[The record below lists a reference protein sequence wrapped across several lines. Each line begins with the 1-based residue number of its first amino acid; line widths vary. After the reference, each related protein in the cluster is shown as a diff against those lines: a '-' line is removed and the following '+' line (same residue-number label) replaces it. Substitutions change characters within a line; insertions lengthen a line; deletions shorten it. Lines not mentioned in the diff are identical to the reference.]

1 MAKKK
6 QKTDV
11 AVSELQV
18 DFSAK
23 LSLATTS
30 EAQTHFDV
38 AMYYWDKRNVKQ
50 AERWLRYASQE
61 GHQLA
66 QNFLDLGIRLGFFF
80 KASSQLN
87 SFAIEI
93 LENFITPQPAEHQI
107 KAVEKLLFKYL
118 NNEYSVQS
126 NG

>member
-11 AVSELQV
+11 EV
-18 DFSAK
+18 
-23 LSLATTS
+23 S

-38 AMYYWDKRNVKQ
+38 AMYYWDKRNAKQ
-50 AERWLRYASQE
+50 TERWLRYASQE
-61 GHQLA
+61 GHLLA

-87 SFAIEI
+87 GFAIEI
-93 LENFITPQPAEHQI
+93 LENLITPQPEEHQI
-107 KAVEKLLFKYL
+107 KAVETVLLKHL
-118 NNEYSVQS
+118 NKEYSLQS
-126 NG
+126 NN